1 MTVAL
6 SRTAR
11 HQRIVDIL
19 TRTAVRSQAEL
30 LLLLAQ
36 DGHEVTQATL
46 SRDLVEL
53 GAVKVRQGK
62 TLVYAVP
69 GEGGDPTPRAG
80 DADEDSIRLRRLCED
95 LLVTAQASANLVV
108 LRTPPGAANY
118 LASAID
124 RANREDVIGTIA
136 GDDTVLVVTTNPQDG
151 QAVAAR
157 LLALAA
163 GGTDEA
169 SGMDDAGGTPG
180 SEAAGGPDAA
190 AEVAADLLAPTGQ
203 VGSTDLAVLG
213 VPLNVR
219 VAANPVGQDRLGA
232 GPERAQDGKGE
243 VAHG

>member
-19 TRTAVRSQAEL
+19 TRTPVRSQAEL

-80 DADEDSIRLRRLCED
+80 DADEDSVRLRRLCED

-151 QAVAAR
+151 LTVAAR
-157 LLALAA
+157 LLALA
-163 GGTDEA
+163 GGTDEH
-169 SGMDDAGGTPG
+169 GGTDEP
-180 SEAAGGPDAA
+180 E
-190 AEVAADLLAPTGQ
+190 LA
-203 VGSTDLAVLG
+203 LAHP
-213 VPLNVR
+213 VPHGR
-219 VAANPVGQDRLGA
+219 DGA
-232 GPERAQDGKGE
+232 RDERAQNGDGE
-243 VAHG
+243 VEQHG